1 MGQILTSKRKE
12 ILDFIS
18 LQIKSQGYPP
28 SVREIGDAVGL
39 SSTSTVHA
47 HLNILQKE
55 GFLFRDPTKPRA
67 IGIRTEE
74 TDVSPTK
81 QYSIAEIPL
90 VGNVAA
96 GTGVLAE
103 ENVDEIYK
111 LPRDLV
117 GGGIL
122 FMLKVRGDSMIDSGI
137 FPGDFIIVRQDS
149 QPNNGDIVVAG
160 IPNDEATVKILKRAR
175 DKIILVPSNPAYC
188 ETIFNS
194 DEVTIYGKVVS
205 VFRQLS

>member
-1 MGQILTSKRKE
+1 MGQILTPKRKE

-67 IGIRTEE
+67 IGIRVDE
-74 TDVSPTK
+74 TDELPTK
-81 QYSIAEIPL
+81 QYSIVEIPL

-103 ENVDEIYK
+103 ENVDEIYR

-117 GGGIL
+117 GGGVL
-122 FMLKVRGDSMIDSGI
+122 FMLKVRGDSMINSGI
-137 FPGDFIIVRQDS
+137 FPEDFIIVRQDS

-160 IPNDEATVKILKRAR
+160 IANDEATVKILKRTR
-175 DKIILVPSNPAYC
+175 DKIILVPSNPEYC
-188 ETIFNS
+188 EIILNP

-205 VFRQLS
+205 VFRQL